1 MDIPN
6 KADTMWP
13 VRKLFSILLLFTLAL
28 SWTTA
33 AVAVYCA
40 HEAAPAA
47 QQHLGH
53 HADTFSGHDK
63 DKAKQQPLEKSHV
76 HCSLGSLLSGKT
88 LPQQNTVLSNLLIQ
102 PVHYFSPPQFLSTVP
117 TREPERPKWSASA

>member
-1 MDIPN
+1 MDIPG
-6 KADTMWP
+6 KADTIWSM
-13 VRKLFSILLLFTLAL
+13 RKLLSILLLFALTL
-28 SWTTA
+28 SWATA
-33 AVAVYCA
+33 AVAVYCK
-40 HEAAPAA
+40 HETVPAA

-63 DKAKQQPLEKSHV
+63 AKAKQLPQEKSHV

-88 LPQQNTVLSNLLIQ
+88 LPQQNTVFSNLLIQ

-117 TREPERPKWSASA
+117 AREPERPKWSAPA